1 MINQKIIDSFLFY
14 NELDLLELRLEEL
27 YDHVDL
33 FLIVESTKTF
43 TGKDKPLYFK
53 ENINRFSKWK
63 DKIKHYV
70 VKDTPTI
77 VSENIIQ
84 SHTTIDSQKTIEFY
98 RESHQRN
105 SIGLALKEL
114 KLNFEDIII
123 VSDVDEF
130 PNHKIFN
137 KLSDDL
143 PYGPVIFKQ
152 KWLVWNTKLEK
163 MHYWLGSTAFYYS
176 HYISNNKIFQKIRDD
191 RWSEFE
197 DTRFTIKENGGFH
210 FSWFGDFNFIR
221 QKLNAFSHTELLTEF
236 WDDDNNIT
244 NLIKDMYASN
254 GMDKDGTTGKLKP
267 FTQDNYDLPKIWD
280 KIKNTE
286 INIKQPKIYDCFLFD
301 HELDMLNLRLHEM
314 NNYVDHFILIES
326 RNSHTGKDKE
336 LFFQKHKGLFSKFL
350 HKIEHVVI
358 DLPDEILYEPHP
370 LGVNDEDN
378 LNKFRENYNR
388 NAIKDTLE
396 RISPNDDDVILIS
409 DVDEIWDNDILSRLK
424 NNQVTFDTFKTI
436 LQRWHYWNF
445 KWDFENMFWPGPAF
459 CRWSYLKSTTPQKI
473 RNVRYEQ
480 ETHLNDINGWHLSWF
495 GNVECNMHKLRNT
508 HHQELNIH
516 DKESVS
522 NMINNGYLF
531 DGEKMVSLE
540 WDYYPKYRHLIEDG
554 KLYKNIHE

>member
-63 DKIKHYV
+63 DKIKHYI

-176 HYISNNKIFQKIRDD
+176 HYISNNKIFQKIRDN
-191 RWSEFE
+191 RWSEYE

-221 QKLNAFSHTELLTEF
+221 QKLNAF
-236 WDDDNNIT
+236 
-244 NLIKDMYASN
+244 
-254 GMDKDGTTGKLKP
+254 
-267 FTQDNYDLPKIWD
+267 
-280 KIKNTE
+280 
-286 INIKQPKIYDCFLFD
+286 
-301 HELDMLNLRLHEM
+301 
-314 NNYVDHFILIES
+314 
-326 RNSHTGKDKE
+326 
-336 LFFQKHKGLFSKFL
+336 
-350 HKIEHVVI
+350 
-358 DLPDEILYEPHP
+358 
-370 LGVNDEDN
+370 
-378 LNKFRENYNR
+378 
-388 NAIKDTLE
+388 
-396 RISPNDDDVILIS
+396 
-409 DVDEIWDNDILSRLK
+409 
-424 NNQVTFDTFKTI
+424 
-436 LQRWHYWNF
+436 
-445 KWDFENMFWPGPAF
+445 
-459 CRWSYLKSTTPQKI
+459 
-473 RNVRYEQ
+473 
-480 ETHLNDINGWHLSWF
+480 
-495 GNVECNMHKLRNT
+495 
-508 HHQELNIH
+508 
-516 DKESVS
+516 
-522 NMINNGYLF
+522 
-531 DGEKMVSLE
+531 
-540 WDYYPKYRHLIEDG
+540 
-554 KLYKNIHE
+554 

>member
-1 MINQKIIDSFLFY
+1 MRF
-14 NELDLLELRLEEL
+14 EEL

-33 FLIVESTKTF
+33 FLIVESDKTF
-43 TGKDKPLYFK
+43 TGKDKPLHYQ
-53 ENINRFSKWK
+53 NNSDRFLKWA

-70 VKDTPTI
+70 VKDMPLT
-77 VSENIIQ
+77 VNEDVLLG
-84 SHTTIDSQKTIEFY
+84 HTTIDSQKTIEFY

-105 SIGLALKEL
+105 SIGKALKEL
-114 KLNFEDIII
+114 NLDFEDIIL

-130 PNHKIFN
+130 PNPKIFN
-137 KLSDDL
+137 TLNDHL
-143 PYGPVIFKQ
+143 PYGAVVFKQ
-152 KWLVWNTKLEK
+152 KWLVWNCQLEK
-163 MHYWLGSTAFYYS
+163 MHHWMGSTAFYYS
-176 HYISNNKIFQKIRDD
+176 HLIKDNRIFQKMRDIR
-191 RWSEFE
+191 WENHLPMFH
-197 DTRFTIKENGGFH
+197 IQENGGFH
-210 FSWFGDFNFIR
+210 FSWFGDFDFIR
-221 QKLNAFSHTELLTEF
+221 QKLNAFSHTELVSDF
-236 WDDDNNIT
+236 WNDDNNIT
-244 NLIKDMYASN
+244 GLIRDMYASN
-254 GMDKDGTTGKLKP
+254 GVEKDGTTGKLKQ
-267 FTQDNYDLPKIWD
+267 FTQDSYDLPSIWNKISNLEVT
-280 KIKNTE
+280 IK
-286 INIKQPKIYDCFLFD
+286 KPKIYDCFLFD

-314 NNYVDHFILIES
+314 NDHVDHFILIES

-336 LFFQKHKGLFSKFL
+336 LFFQKHKNLFSKFSD
-350 HKIEHVVI
+350 KIEHIVI
-358 DLPDEILYEPHP
+358 DLPNEVLYEPYP
-370 LGVNDEDN
+370 LGINDEDN

-388 NAIKDTLE
+388 NAIKDTLI
-396 RISPNDDDVILIS
+396 RINPDDDDIVLIS
-409 DVDEIWDNDILSRLK
+409 DVDEIWDKDILSRLK
-424 NNQVTFDTFKTI
+424 NNQVRFKTFKTI

-531 DGEKMVSLE
+531 DGEKMVTLE

>member
-63 DKIKHYV
+63 DKIKHYI

-191 RWSEFE
+191 RWSEYE

-254 GMDKDGTTGKLKP
+254 GIDKDGTTGKLKP

-336 LFFQKHKGLFSKFL
+336 LFL

-358 DLPDEILYEPHP
+358 DLPNEILYEPHP

-396 RISPNDDDVILIS
+396 RIIPNDDDVILIS

-516 DKESVS
+516 DKESVR